1 MRAAR
6 VERYGPPEVIEVVES
21 PDPVAGTG
29 QVVVRVHVA
38 AVTSADARIRSA
50 TFPRGFGLPGRLA
63 FGIRRPRRPVLGS
76 AYAGV
81 VDSVGSGVTAF
92 AVGDRVT
99 GMAGLRMGA
108 HAELVAV
115 TADKVAALRSGVSD
129 SDAAGA
135 LFGGTT
141 ALYFLRDRGDV
152 APGMSVLVNGATGAI
167 GTNAVQLAR
176 HFGAEV
182 TAVCSAA
189 NAPLATELGAARVI
203 DYTTTDLGSIPD
215 RFDLVLDAVGNLT
228 IASGRRLLADGGK
241 LLLAVADLADTL
253 RARGDVAAGSSKER
267 VSDIDLL
274 LALIKDGTLRTVI
287 DGSFPLEAIVDAHR
301 RVDTGHKVGNVLVT
315 MPTA

>member
-1 MRAAR
+1 MRAA
-6 VERYGPPEVIEVVES
+6 VVTRYGPPEVIEVRDV
-21 PDPVAGTG
+21 PDPVAGKG
-29 QVVVRVHVA
+29 QVLVRVHVA
-38 AVTSADARIRSA
+38 AVTSGDARIRSA

-63 FGIRRPRRPVLGS
+63 FGVRRPRRPVLGS

-81 VDSVGSGVTAF
+81 VEAVGPGVTSF

-99 GMAGLRMGA
+99 GMAGLRLGA
-108 HAELVAV
+108 HAELLAVA
-115 TADKVAALRSGVSD
+115 ADKVAALPAGVSD
-129 SDAAGA
+129 GDAAGA

-141 ALYFLRDRGDV
+141 ALYFLRDRGSV
-152 APGMSVLVNGATGAI
+152 APGMSVLVNGAAGAI

-189 NAPLATELGAARVI
+189 NAPLVTELGAARVI
-203 DYTTTDLGSIPD
+203 DYTTTDLTSIPD
-215 RFDLVLDAVGNLT
+215 RFDVVLDAVGNLT

-241 LLLAVADLADTL
+241 LLLAVGSLADTL

-267 VSDIDLL
+267 VVDIDLL
-274 LALIKDGTLRTVI
+274 LALLEDGTLRTVI
-287 DGSFPLEAIVDAHR
+287 DESFPLDDIVAAHR

-315 MPTA
+315 MTG

>member
-21 PDPVAGTG
+21 PAPVAGAG
-29 QVVVRVHVA
+29 QVLVRVHVA

-50 TFPRGFGLPGRLA
+50 TFPRGFGLPARLA

-81 VDSVGSGVTAF
+81 VDSVGSGVSAF

-99 GMAGLRMGA
+99 GMTGLHMGA
-108 HAELVAV
+108 HAELLAV
-115 TADKVAALRSGVSD
+115 SADKVAALRSGVSD

-141 ALYFLRDRGDV
+141 ALYFLRDRGGI

-182 TAVCSAA
+182 TAVCSTA
-189 NAPLATELGAARVI
+189 NAPLAAELGAARVI

-274 LALIKDGTLRTVI
+274 LALLEDGSLRTVI

-315 MPTA
+315 IPA

>member
-1 MRAAR
+1 MRAA
-6 VERYGPPEVIEVVES
+6 VAQRYGPPEVVRVI
-21 PDPVAGTG
+21 DVAPPEPGKG
-29 QVVVRVHVA
+29 QVLVRVHAA

-50 TFPRGFGLPGRLA
+50 TFPHGFGVLGRLA

-81 VDSVGSGVTAF
+81 VDAVGPGVTTF
-92 AVGDRVT
+92 DVGDHVA
-99 GMAGLRMGA
+99 GMAGLRLGA
-108 HAELVAV
+108 HAELLVVA
-115 TADKVAALRSGVSD
+115 ADKVAALPPGVD
-129 SDAAGA
+129 DADAAGA

-141 ALYFLRDRGDV
+141 ALYFLRDRGAI
-152 APGMSVLVNGATGAI
+152 APGMSVLVNGASGAI

-182 TAVCSAA
+182 TAVCSGA
-189 NAPLATELGAARVI
+189 NASLVTELGAAHVV
-203 DYTTTDLGSIPD
+203 DHTTTDLGSMPE

-241 LLLAVADLADTL
+241 LLLAVADLADTV

-267 VSDIDLL
+267 VVDMDLL
-274 LALIKDGTLRTVI
+274 LAMLADGTLRTVV
-287 DGSFPLEAIVDAHR
+287 DASFPLEGIVAAHR

-315 MPTA
+315 MAA